1 MIIVEVIKCGWL
13 SEYITLYLL
22 LPIGAIEGLLVGW
35 GEAQPLDMRY
45 QAEPRREGKSRVCL
59 RVRAR
64 SSLWICVTRQSLVTR
79 DVLFRLSQDRN
90 NAVKIKIL
98 ILLYKL
104 RMNPQKFAASVLHP
118 HQATK
123 TRIFCF

>member
-1 MIIVEVIKCGWL
+1 MGLGEAEPLHMRYQAGPRR
-13 SEYITLYLL
+13 E
-22 LPIGAIEGLLVGW
+22 IEGLLVGL
-35 GEAQPLDMRY
+35 GEAEPLHMRY
-45 QAEPRREGKSRVCL
+45 QAEPGNEGFK
-59 RVRAR
+59 
-64 SSLWICVTRQSLVTR
+64 
-79 DVLFRLSQDRN
+79 LSHDRN

-104 RMNPQKFAASVLHP
+104 LVNPQKFAASVLHP